1 MDLIRIWTV
10 KTVKW
15 TSKTAS
21 RMKMLLKIIGM
32 RSLKKERSSKMKTIS
47 VIVLLKNNNK
57 IRHQKKL
64 SKTRR
69 IFLVSVI

>member
-1 MDLIRIWTV
+1 ME
-10 KTVKW
+10 TVKW

-21 RMKMLLKIIGM
+21 RMRILLIITGM
-32 RSLKKERSSKMKTIS
+32 GSLKKKRSSKMKTIS

>member
-1 MDLIRIWTV
+1 ME
-10 KTVKW
+10 TVKW

-21 RMKMLLKIIGM
+21 RMRILLIITGM
-32 RSLKKERSSKMKTIS
+32 GSLKKKRSSKIKTIS
-47 VIVLLKNNNK
+47 VIVLLKNNKK
-57 IRHQKKL
+57 IRPQKKL